1 MSFLAKRIKDA
12 FMNKNTHTEDGQ
24 NGVKAAFG
32 PELAKASI
40 LVVDD
45 EIGMRHFLKKT
56 LADKCRLVDVAAT
69 PAEASECLDGK
80 SYDVIMLDNIMPG
93 MTGLEWLADQWQ
105 IGLRSDI
112 ILMTAYA
119 DLDTAIEALRL
130 GVSDFLLKPFHSNQ
144 VLNAISKS
152 LAKTELKRQN
162 SVLRQELAA
171 GSDLLRQRD
180 SFIGSS
186 QVAQA
191 LRETIERAAAIN
203 AHVVIEG
210 ETGTGKH
217 IAARM
222 LHSVSPR
229 AHQPFTWL
237 PCFGITQEEFRERLF
252 GRVDGPHASGT
263 EGILSTAEGGVLFL
277 EDVDMLPANCQNTL
291 VEWLSTGRFQPV
303 GGGRSFESDIRVVC
317 CCKESLKE
325 AVESGRFRTDL
336 YYLLNV
342 HEIWLPP
349 LRERPSDVIEIAE
362 FFLKTLSSRMG
373 GAAPELT
380 ASVKRR
386 LMAHDWPGNVME
398 LRNVVERAII
408 QGGFDRALQDV
419 GGTETESLEAV
430 EQRHILNVL
439 QACGGNKAEAARIL
453 GVARKTIDRKCQA
466 WGL

>member
-1 MSFLAKRIKDA
+1 MTDQ
-12 FMNKNTHTEDGQ
+12 THKKQDMGQ
-24 NGVKAAFG
+24 EAGTAFG
-32 PELAKASI
+32 PDLAKASV

-45 EIGMRHFLKKT
+45 ELGMRHFLKKALST
-56 LADKCRLVDVAAT
+56 KCRHVDVAAT
-69 PAEASECLDGK
+69 PAEASAYLDGE

-130 GVSDFLLKPFHSNQ
+130 GISDFLLKPFHSNQ

-152 LAKTELKRQN
+152 LAKTALKRQN
-162 SVLRQELAA
+162 TVLRQELAA

-180 SFIGSS
+180 TFVGSS
-186 QVAQA
+186 QAAQT
-191 LRETIERAAAIN
+191 LRDTIERAAQIN
-203 AHVVIEG
+203 APVVIEG

-229 AHQPFTWL
+229 AHKPFAWL
-237 PCFGITQEEFRERLF
+237 PCFGISFEDFRERLF
-252 GRVDGPHASGT
+252 GRVDRSVSSG
-263 EGILSTAEGGVLFL
+263 EGILNTAEGGVLFL
-277 EDVDMLPANCQNTL
+277 EDVDLLPPAGQNLL

-303 GGGRSFESDIRVVC
+303 GGGRSFQTDIRVVC
-317 CCKESLKE
+317 CSKGNMKQ
-325 AVESGRFRTDL
+325 AVEDGSFRTDL
-336 YYLLNV
+336 FYLLNV
-342 HEIWLPP
+342 HEVWIPP

-362 FFLKTLSSRMG
+362 FFLTSLSARMG
-373 GAAPELT
+373 AVAPDIS
-380 ASVKRR
+380 ASDKRR

-408 QGGFDRALQDV
+408 QGGFERALQDV
-419 GGTETESLEAV
+419 GSTETESLEAV

>member
-1 MSFLAKRIKDA
+1 
-12 FMNKNTHTEDGQ
+12 MNKKTHTENNLDGA
-24 NGVKAAFG
+24 GTAFG
-32 PELAKASI
+32 PDLARASI

-45 EIGMRHFLKKT
+45 EMGMRHFLKKA
-56 LADKCRLVDVAAT
+56 LSGKCRRVDVAAT
-69 PAEASECLDGK
+69 PAEASACLDGA

-93 MTGLEWLADQWQ
+93 MTGLEWLSAQWQ

-130 GVSDFLLKPFHSNQ
+130 GVNDFLLKPFHSNQ
-144 VLNAISKS
+144 VLNAISKC
-152 LAKTELKRQN
+152 LAKTALKRQN
-162 SVLRQELAA
+162 TVLRQELEA

-180 SFIGSS
+180 NFVGSS
-186 QVAQA
+186 QAAQT
-191 LRETIERAAAIN
+191 LRATIERAAQIN

-229 AHQPFTWL
+229 AHRPFAWL
-237 PCFGITQEEFRERLF
+237 PCFGIGFEEFRERLF
-252 GRVDGPHASGT
+252 GHVDAPNTPGA
-263 EGILSTAEGGVLFL
+263 EGILNTADGGVLFL
-277 EDVDMLPANCQNTL
+277 EDVDMLPASCQNLL

-303 GGGRSFESDIRVVC
+303 GGGRSFQTDIRVVC
-317 CCKESLKE
+317 CCKGSMKQ
-325 AVESGRFRTDL
+325 AVESGAFRTDL
-336 YYLLNV
+336 FYLLHV
-342 HEIWLPP
+342 HEVWIPP
-349 LRERPSDVIEIAE
+349 LRERPADVIEIAE
-362 FFLKTLSSRMG
+362 FFLKTLSARMG
-373 GAAPELT
+373 AVSPTLSAT
-380 ASVKRR
+380 DKRR

-408 QGGFDRALQDV
+408 QGGFERALQDV
-419 GGTETESLEAV
+419 GGIETESLEAV

-439 QACGGNKAEAARIL
+439 QSCGGNKAEAARIL

-466 WGL
+466 WGLS